1 MNVEK
6 QIAYWRNGAEEDF
19 DAAKDLVDRGRFRHG
34 LFFAHLA
41 VEKMLKAHVVKA
53 TSNMPPRIHNLVRLR
68 ELAGL
73 RIEAEMDAFF
83 RRLNAYQ
90 LEGRYA
96 EMSAN
101 APISANTS
109 SGIMSGAEEALRWLT
124 QQL

>member
-1 MNVEK
+1 
-6 QIAYWRNGAEEDF
+6 
-19 DAAKDLVDRGRFRHG
+19 
-34 LFFAHLA
+34 
-41 VEKMLKAHVVKA
+41 
-53 TSNMPPRIHNLVRLR
+53 
-68 ELAGL
+68 LAGL

>member
-1 MNVEK
+1 
-6 QIAYWRNGAEEDF
+6 
-19 DAAKDLVDRGRFRHG
+19 
-34 LFFAHLA
+34 
-41 VEKMLKAHVVKA
+41 
-53 TSNMPPRIHNLVRLR
+53 
-68 ELAGL
+68 
-73 RIEAEMDAFF
+73 MDAFF

>member
-1 MNVEK
+1 M
-6 QIAYWRNGAEEDF
+6 IAALLPELNRSGI
-19 DAAKDLVDRGRFRHG
+19 
-34 LFFAHLA
+34 
-41 VEKMLKAHVVKA
+41 
-53 TSNMPPRIHNLVRLR
+53 PHNL
-68 ELAGL
+68 
-73 RIEAEMDAFF
+73 

-109 SGIMSGAEEALRWLT
+109 SGIMSGAEEALRWLK